1 MTVNPELSERH
12 NKELSAQLNQPRA
25 MAGEGTTRSRTL
37 GGSVTQSL
45 ASMVRALV
53 SMRQD
58 SIRSL
63 LSEGIARL
71 TSRGRRGEM
80 RELRG
85 FLACQGMGRGEVDY
99 YDARIHSYGF

>member
-45 ASMVRALV
+45 ASIVRALV
-53 SMRQD
+53 SMHQESMRSSLSPAGDFKAD
-58 SIRSL
+58 SDW
-63 LSEGIARL
+63 
-71 TSRGRRGEM
+71 RGM
-80 RELRG
+80 RG
-85 FLACQGMGRGEVDY
+85 FLIGVMGMKTRVDY

>member
-45 ASMVRALV
+45 ASIVRALV
-53 SMRQD
+53 SMHQESMRSSLSPAGDFKAD
-58 SIRSL
+58 SDWRGMRN
-63 LSEGIARL
+63 EGL
-71 TSRGRRGEM
+71 FDRRDG
-80 RELRG
+80 G
-85 FLACQGMGRGEVDY
+85 
-99 YDARIHSYGF
+99 